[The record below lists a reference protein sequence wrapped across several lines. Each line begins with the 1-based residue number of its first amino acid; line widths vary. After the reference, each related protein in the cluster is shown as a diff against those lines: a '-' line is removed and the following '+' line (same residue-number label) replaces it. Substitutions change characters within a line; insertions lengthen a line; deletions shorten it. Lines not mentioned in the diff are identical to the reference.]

1 MSQSIKLFFSS
12 TTVTEDGPR
21 KKSRVN
27 EVVVAA
33 VVQTQQLDGT
43 VEPEDKVATSAVP
56 VFKDEAEPMVP
67 PVLESPPDLQS
78 GWALFDNL
86 EPGWKASLSA
96 EFNRPYFKSLLRFL
110 ESERRSHTI
119 YPPVCDMFS
128 AFNLCPLEQVKV
140 LHKLAHCSTGILRQQ
155 LSFLYALCLGG
166 GDWTRPLPRPRPSPR
181 SRVLR
186 AQRRGRTSV
195 AEEHDLG
202 SQGE

>member
-1 MSQSIKLFFSS
+1 MLCRRFPTLTVCLLALFRTGHPYRLHRHSVIPVMSQSIKLFFSS

-56 VFKDEAEPMVP
+56 VSKDEVEPMVQ
-67 PVLESPPDLQS
+67 PVLESTPDLQP

-140 LHKLAHCSTGILRQQ
+140 LHKPTHCSTDIVATTAELSVCAALR
-155 LSFLYALCLGG
+155 
-166 GDWTRPLPRPRPSPR
+166 WW
-181 SRVLR
+181 
-186 AQRRGRTSV
+186 
-195 AEEHDLG
+195 
-202 SQGE
+202 